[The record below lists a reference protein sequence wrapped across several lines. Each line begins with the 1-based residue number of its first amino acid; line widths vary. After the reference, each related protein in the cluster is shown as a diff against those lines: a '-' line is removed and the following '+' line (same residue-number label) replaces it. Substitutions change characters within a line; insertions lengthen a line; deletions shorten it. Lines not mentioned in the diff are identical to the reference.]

1 MRWRL
6 EEIAR
11 REMRLGR
18 KVVMSYGMLKIDK
31 KWWRWEEEEEVLVD
45 GKRLVREGGKNKG
58 EIKEV

>member
-18 KVVMSYGMLKIDK
+18 KVVMSYGMLKIDE

-45 GKRLVREGGKNKG
+45 GKGLVREGNKG